1 MQLIQ
6 TFIHKLSQIKLL
18 DKQDFMIKLEK
29 HETRD
34 IVDKHVNGSLSVIWR
49 DYDNIIKNT
58 PKMAYV
64 SSVNVGETKGPH
76 LHTKRNSYF
85 SCIYGKVVFVLKDL
99 NGNYIEIES
108 SEENGIMVFVPKN
121 IASAHIN
128 LADDTSRILALADI
142 SWKPN
147 NNEMVNTTFED
158 YDWNKWKK

>member
-34 IVDKHVNGSLSVIWR
+34 IVGKHVNGSLSVIWR

-64 SSVNVGETKGPH
+64 NSFIVGETK
-76 LHTKRNSYF
+76 
-85 SCIYGKVVFVLKDL
+85 
-99 NGNYIEIES
+99 
-108 SEENGIMVFVPKN
+108 
-121 IASAHIN
+121 
-128 LADDTSRILALADI
+128 
-142 SWKPN
+142 
-147 NNEMVNTTFED
+147 
-158 YDWNKWKK
+158 

>member
-1 MQLIQ
+1 M
-6 TFIHKLSQIKLL
+6 SDSEIKWYT
-18 DKQDFMIKLEK
+18 LEK
-29 HETRD
+29 HDTKD
-34 IVDKHVNGSLSVIWR
+34 IKDGHVNGTLISVWK
-49 DYDNIIKNT
+49 DWENIIKVH
-58 PKMAYV
+58 PKMVYV
-64 SSVNVGETKGPH
+64 TTVNPGEIKGPH
-76 LHTKRNSYF
+76 LHKIRHSYF
-85 SCIYGKVVFVLKDL
+85 VCIKGKVVFIIKEK

-147 NNEMVNTTFED
+147 DNEMVNTTFED